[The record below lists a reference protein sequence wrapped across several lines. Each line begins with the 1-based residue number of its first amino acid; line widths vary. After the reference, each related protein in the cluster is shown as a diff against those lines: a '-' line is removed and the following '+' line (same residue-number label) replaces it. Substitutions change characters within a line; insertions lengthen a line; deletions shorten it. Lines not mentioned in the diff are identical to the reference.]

1 MGKQIKKKSSK
12 KGSKKGKRII
22 KKNNASSD
30 TSDMRELLNTNSSER
45 NMMGAP
51 MQQQMNPMQ
60 QQMMQQQMNPM
71 QQAMEIDPLHANSFV
86 PMNNMQN
93 GNNMNSNLLSPA
105 QMAQNIGSLANLSK
119 LNLNQSGMQDYQF
132 SEMSQ
137 MSMAPPMNQF
147 NGMPPQM
154 NQFNGMPPQ
163 MNQFNGMT
171 PSMDSHMNQFNGMP
185 PQMNQFNG
193 MTPSMPST
201 NSINFNNLAK
211 LHSIKQ
217 L

>member
-30 TSDMRELLNTNSSER
+30 TSDMRELLNTNSSEG

-51 MQQQMNPMQ
+51 MQQQM
-60 QQMMQQQMNPM
+60 MNPM

-137 MSMAPPMNQF
+137 MSMAPSMAPPMNQF
-147 NGMPPQM
+147 NGMPPM
-154 NQFNGMPPQ
+154 NP
-163 MNQFNGMT
+163 
-171 PSMDSHMNQFNGMP
+171 HMNQFNGMP
-185 PQMNQFNG
+185 PMNPHMNQFNG
-193 MTPSMPST
+193 MSPMNPHMNQFNGMPPMDSHMNQLGSM
-201 NSINFNNLAK
+201 NSVNFNNLAK